1 MNKHRK
7 HYYLFF
13 GLSDLILCIGNIIFA
28 YLYHSVFNIIVAI
41 LLGIAIFMN
50 LYGFFTAE

>member
-1 MNKHRK
+1 MNKHGK

-13 GLSDLILCIGNIIFA
+13 GLLDLILCIGNIIFA
-28 YLYHSVFNIIVAI
+28 YFYHSVFNIIVAI
-41 LLGIAIFMN
+41 LLGIALFMN